1 MSTVGQCAAFCAG
14 GPEFDHR
21 CDHKSFFRLF
31 FPFNLALISFKL

>member
-21 CDHKSFFRLF
+21 CDHNRILFSTLLSFQFS
-31 FPFNLALISFKL
+31 FN